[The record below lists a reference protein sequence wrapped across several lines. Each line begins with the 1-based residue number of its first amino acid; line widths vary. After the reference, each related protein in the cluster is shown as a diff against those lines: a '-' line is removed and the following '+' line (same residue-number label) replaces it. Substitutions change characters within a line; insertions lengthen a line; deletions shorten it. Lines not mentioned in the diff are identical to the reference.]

1 MGNSIKVMVLG
12 ANQPALMRSQM
23 LPSQSA
29 AELRDIER
37 DCFFTKNPPDR
48 CPDCGAQTY
57 KEKPAVLPAI
67 NKEINELLRI
77 QAEDKENST
86 LLSGENI

>member
-1 MGNSIKVMVLG
+1 MKVMVLG

-23 LPSQSA
+23 LPSRYA
-29 AELRDIER
+29 CHYCYFA
-37 DCFFTKNPPDR
+37 KNPPDR

-57 KEKPAVLPAI
+57 KEKPAVRPAS
-67 NKEINELLRI
+67 NKEIYELLRI